1 MEASNGRDS
10 RVEQE
15 LIKMMDVDDCK
26 VATSSDLEAAS
37 ENEARKKT
45 YVEAEKR
52 PSELTQASLIRVG
65 NVSILG
71 LLFLIIVALCGLVNP
86 SIALIVVAGVVC
98 FILFCIIG
106 FTVDGAL
113 ERLEREEDDR

>member
-1 MEASNGRDS
+1 MTASNGRDS

-26 VATSSDLEAAS
+26 AATSSDLAAAS

-45 YVEAEKR
+45 YAEAEKKA
-52 PSELTQASLIRVG
+52 ELTQASLIRVG

-86 SIALIVVAGVVC
+86 SITLIVVAGVVC
-98 FILFCIIG
+98 FILFCVIG
-106 FTVDGAL
+106 FTVGGACL
-113 ERLEREEDDR
+113 ERLEREEDD